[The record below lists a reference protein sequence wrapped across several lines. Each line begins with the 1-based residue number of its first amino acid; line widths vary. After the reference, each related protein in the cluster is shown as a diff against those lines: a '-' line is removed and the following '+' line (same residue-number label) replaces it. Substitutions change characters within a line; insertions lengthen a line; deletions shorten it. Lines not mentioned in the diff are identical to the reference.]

1 MTSIIRREGQREV
14 YCFWNS
20 VFQKTQGITEPVFPS
35 PNLFYTET
43 DTEVKEQAKACY
55 VAEEE
60 TQNSAGSHGTV
71 MLKKQIEEELK
82 EEIKIFL
89 QCRSPT

>member
-1 MTSIIRREGQREV
+1 M
-14 YCFWNS
+14 
-20 VFQKTQGITEPVFPS
+20 
-35 PNLFYTET
+35 
-43 DTEVKEQAKACY
+43 
-55 VAEEE
+55 AEEE

-71 MLKKQIEEELK
+71 TLKKQIEKELK